1 MARPSVNRERRV
13 LRKFRKCLCEFSEAP
28 DRQDRVFFVVVFH
41 ALTGTHLPL
50 PASIACYSDWQPT
63 TSDHVRS
70 WHFSDLGRCLNH
82 VRLQGANR
90 TLSKPVQQTEV
101 CWTHGNL
108 LLKCSRESFARCSMV
123 IRQSSSSID
132 TSQIAFAR
140 PDALRWDK
148 SPVQAVIARKPQ
160 RHQRRGPMHRTRHSH
175 QHRVEA
181 G

>member
-70 WHFSDLGRCLNH
+70 WHFCDM
-82 VRLQGANR
+82 
-90 TLSKPVQQTEV
+90 P
-101 CWTHGNL
+101 
-108 LLKCSRESFARCSMV
+108 SRENEGRFQPGSG
-123 IRQSSSSID
+123 
-132 TSQIAFAR
+132 
-140 PDALRWDK
+140 
-148 SPVQAVIARKPQ
+148 
-160 RHQRRGPMHRTRHSH
+160 HRRTKA
-175 QHRVEA
+175 A
-181 G
+181 GAHL